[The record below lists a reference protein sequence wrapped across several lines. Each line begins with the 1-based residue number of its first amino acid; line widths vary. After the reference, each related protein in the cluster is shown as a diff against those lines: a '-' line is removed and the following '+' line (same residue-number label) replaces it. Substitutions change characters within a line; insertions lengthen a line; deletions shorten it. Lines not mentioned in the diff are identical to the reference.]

1 MVLYRGGCSC
11 GELRYHISCEPIF
24 TQACHCRLCQRQT
37 ASAFIVR
44 TMIET
49 SNFHVD
55 SGDLIHV
62 HGPTGSG
69 RGQEVYRCATCKV
82 HIYSTFNNS
91 DAMTFIK
98 TATFDEPE
106 HFPPQAHIFT
116 RSKLG
121 WVNLDGGTPCFE
133 EYYNKE
139 EMLSAESLAR
149 REAIGW

>member
-49 SNFHVD
+49 FNFHVD

-82 HIYSTFNNS
+82 QIYSTFNNS

-116 RSKLG
+116 RLSLIHISEP
-121 WVNLDGGTPCFE
+121 TRPC
-133 EYYNKE
+133 
-139 EMLSAESLAR
+139 
-149 REAIGW
+149 